1 MRLALIEDLLT
12 EPLPAGSNLLVEYDA
27 ASQWYRASVN
37 IAREWLRDGGEVGY
51 NVAAQFPD
59 SLRSQLRKLGL
70 KVEEFETDG
79 KLEVWDWYSATLGQK
94 SKEKFVGASSLKAAD
109 LSIAISKDELKP
121 AMAGEAYPR
130 YLRIWDNS
138 SVLARFNDDRAW
150 VKFLV
155 TRIFPSAFYTKST
168 LIVGVIRGVHSDAV
182 YRQLEDAA
190 DGVIDFKIE
199 DIGEKTRD
207 VLRIRSMRNVSFDR
221 EWHRLKIGENFEV
234 SLDK

>member
-37 IAREWLRDGGEVGY
+37 ITREWLRDGGEVGY

-150 VKFLV
+150 VEFLV

>member
-1 MRLALIEDLLT
+1 
-12 EPLPAGSNLLVEYDA
+12 
-27 ASQWYRASVN
+27 
-37 IAREWLRDGGEVGY
+37 
-51 NVAAQFPD
+51 
-59 SLRSQLRKLGL
+59 
-70 KVEEFETDG
+70 
-79 KLEVWDWYSATLGQK
+79 
-94 SKEKFVGASSLKAAD
+94 
-109 LSIAISKDELKP
+109 
-121 AMAGEAYPR
+121 MAGEAYPR

-150 VKFLV
+150 VEFLV

>member
-94 SKEKFVGASSLKAAD
+94 SSEKFVGASSLKAAD

-138 SVLARFNDDRAW
+138 SVLARFNDDRSW
-150 VKFLV
+150 VEFLV

>member
-51 NVAAQFPD
+51 NVAAQLPD

-70 KVEEFETDG
+70 KVEELETDG

-94 SKEKFVGASSLKAAD
+94 SSEKFVGASSLKAAD

-150 VKFLV
+150 VEFLV